1 MMHDELENACH
12 LYSEKDED
20 VLNALREK
28 KDWILKTFYVKGNID
43 TCLDSRGR
51 VHYPMIEALLDD
63 VLLFYPLE
71 IPFMMEDKEK
81 RLSSWNERFE
91 ILDLYEEEPQDA
103 PFVLE
108 YDFNLLDRQAY
119 NALMPNF
126 YHGVDMVFE
135 NQNSEEVLDLLRVLF
150 QKKKGNNF
158 ILLDQSALIRHA
170 FFAPILT
177 KIIAYPLAS
186 EELKEELKSIAK
198 EKEIPYEERG
208 NN

>member
-1 MMHDELENACH
+1 MHEELENACH
-12 LYSEKDED
+12 LYSDKDED
-20 VLNALREK
+20 VLRALNAK

-43 TCLDSRGR
+43 TCLDNRGR
-51 VHYPMIEALLDD
+51 THYPMIEALLDD
-63 VLLFYPLE
+63 VLLFSPID
-71 IPFMMEDKEK
+71 IPFTSEEKEK
-81 RLSSWNERFE
+81 RLAVWNERFE
-91 ILDLYEEEPQDA
+91 ILDLYEEAPTDA

-135 NQNSEEVLDLLRVLF
+135 DQKSEDVLDLLKVLF
-150 QKKKGNNF
+150 QKKEGNNF

-177 KIIAYPLAS
+177 KIIAYPSAS
-186 EELKEELKSIAK
+186 DELKEELKSIAK
-198 EKEIPYEERG
+198 EKEIRYEERSL
-208 NN
+208 